1 MHFRRFRRTERAFN
15 FTDDVQFEHAL
26 RFVTK
31 AYGVFLSTA
40 RNLNDHMTAATCAAY
55 RMHKL
60 RAIMTTACDHA
71 CRTELHSQTGAPS
84 PSAKL

>member
-1 MHFRRFRRTERAFN
+1 MHFRRFRKTEHAFT

-31 AYGVFLSTA
+31 TYGVFLSTVCNLSGHATVA
-40 RNLNDHMTAATCAAY
+40 RLTPY
-55 RMHKL
+55 RMHKV

-71 CRTELHSQTGAPS
+71 CRTELHTQTGAPS

>member
-1 MHFRRFRRTERAFN
+1 MHFRRFRKTEHAFT

-40 RNLNDHMTAATCAAY
+40 RNMNDHMTSARLAPY
-55 RMHKL
+55 RMHKV

-71 CRTELHSQTGAPS
+71 CRTELHTQTGAPS
-84 PSAKL
+84 PSVKL

>member
-1 MHFRRFRRTERAFN
+1 MHFRRFRKPEHAFT

-31 AYGVFLSTA
+31 AYDVFLSTVC
-40 RNLNDHMTAATCAAY
+40 NLNGHMTAARLAPY
-55 RMHKL
+55 RMHKV
-60 RAIMTTACDHA
+60 RAIMTTACDHT

-84 PSAKL
+84 PSVKL